1 MFITWVIKQ
10 YRPHKQAIMPFSVS
24 LPRWVNRG
32 QNFILVYMPV
42 DASDGMGWDQKQVH
56 AGTAS
61 QPFMTSSF
69 VPADFVEQLLSSNF
83 TVAHVQTSLSTPA
96 LYLRHWHCFSAFLPL
111 FPTIIVCNQIWWTAQ
126 PDLDLATWS
135 QLYEYRELG
144 AKLWRTVMH
153 IYRVYSKRDIRR
165 K

>member
-1 MFITWVIKQ
+1 MSESWAKF
-10 YRPHKQAIMPFSVS
+10 H
-24 LPRWVNRG
+24 PRLYACRCFRW
-32 QNFILVYMPV
+32 
-42 DASDGMGWDQKQVH
+42 DGMGWDQKQVH

-165 K
+165 KEKKLYAWDYYQWHGRARIL